1 MIYRIYILI
10 LALFGFLVSCH
21 STKKLPVKAVTTDT
35 AAKIEVLVP
44 SDHLKED
51 SVAYINAMYKEI
63 LDNRINVSTFSG
75 KIDVDYRDADGKDYN
90 VTAHLRMYKDSV
102 IWISITAI
110 LGLEGLRAYI
120 TTDSI
125 KLLDKQ
131 SKIYTAKSITYLQEL
146 TALPLDLSILQNLLL
161 GNPVF
166 LDSNIT
172 SYNKSENTVSL
183 QSSGIF
189 FKNLFTV
196 GLTDK
201 LVQNSKLNDIDVLKN
216 RTCILTYTDYE
227 VKKDI
232 RFSTNR
238 IINIVDKKKLN
249 VKLNYKQFDFN
260 EKLSFPFNVPKNYT
274 RN

>member
-1 MIYRIYILI
+1 MII
-10 LALFGFLVSCH
+10 ALSGFLVSCH
-21 STKKLPVKAVTTDT
+21 STKKIPTSVVTSDT
-35 AAKIEVLVP
+35 AAKIEVLKPV
-44 SDHLKED
+44 DHLKED
-51 SVAYINAMYKEI
+51 SAAFIDEMYKGI
-63 LDNRINVSTFSG
+63 MDNHINITTFSG
-75 KIDVDYRDADGKDYN
+75 KIDVDYKDADGKDYN
-90 VTAHLRMYKDSV
+90 VTAHLRLYKDSA
-102 IWISITAI
+102 IWISVTAA
-110 LGLEGLRAYI
+110 LGIEGLRAYI

-131 SKIYTAKSITYLQEL
+131 SKIYTAKSISFLQEL
-146 TALPLDLSILQNLLL
+146 TALPLDLSTLQNLLL

-183 QSSGIF
+183 MSYGSF

-201 LVQNSKLNDIDVLKN
+201 SVQNSKLDDIDLLRN
-216 RTCILTYTDYE
+216 RTCILTYADYE
-227 VKKDI
+227 LKKDI
-232 RFSTNR
+232 RFSTR
-238 IINIVDKKKLN
+238 RSIDIIDKKQLN
-249 VKLNYKQFDFN
+249 LKLNYKQFDFN